1 MKKNRLHRIV
11 GALGLALLG
20 LVLAACTNL
29 SVQNTSTDQVAV
41 VSITMPDRNAPQT
54 VVLQPGGS
62 FSEVFGAGGPFS
74 VSVVAYGPYTNTLQL
89 MRPKMGELMGGFAAA
104 SKSGEE
110 LREIMKEVEQLR
122 KDLFANAASCGG
134 NIPENGDGIAIISWD
149 AAGSKWQAS
158 CSTRKA
164 ETSDS
169 E

>member
-20 LVLAACTNL
+20 LLLAACTNL

-41 VSITMPDRNAPQT
+41 VSITMPDRNQPQT
-54 VVLQPGGS
+54 VVLQPGDS
-62 FSEVFGAGGPFS
+62 FAETFGGGGPFN
-74 VSVVAYGPYTNTLQL
+74 VSVVAYGSYTNTLQL
-89 MRPKMGELMGGFAAA
+89 MRPKMAEVMGSFAAA
-104 SKSGEE
+104 TKSGEE
-110 LREIMKEVEQLR
+110 LREIIKEIEQMR

-134 NIPENGDGIAIISWD
+134 NIPEDGEGIAVISWD
-149 AAGSKWQAS
+149 AAASKWQAS
-158 CSTRKA
+158 CSTKKA

>member
-20 LVLAACTNL
+20 LLLAACTNL

-41 VSITMPDRNAPQT
+41 VSITMPDRNTPQT

-74 VSVVAYGPYTNTLQL
+74 VSVVAYGPYSNTLQL
-89 MRPKMGELMGGFAAA
+89 MRPKMAEVMGGFAAA
-104 SKSGEE
+104 TKSGEE
-110 LREIMKEVEQLR
+110 LREIIKEVEQLR

-149 AAGSKWQAS
+149 AAASKWQAS
-158 CSTRKA
+158 CSTKKA
-164 ETSDS
+164 ETSNG